1 MHQLVDQTYISVQN
15 ENGYL
20 KREKLKF
27 RCINHMRIFYK
38 ELYRRK
44 NEFQNRNWIDDQKII
59 LISSSVILLNK
70 KE

>member
-20 KREKLKF
+20 KQEKLKF

-38 ELYRRK
+38 EFYRRK
-44 NEFQNRNWIDDQKII
+44 NEFQNRNSIDDQKII